1 MRRVMRANVWTL
13 PLLWAAFVLV
23 AVSSS
28 VSCGS
33 RVSPESP
40 ATELASI
47 PSPATETAASTRV
60 PGPTGQVYAAQIRGQ
75 WASGYPYPVFFLD
88 LPRGTATLTLS
99 EVIYGSSPPL
109 NEAHPRLVR
118 VVEEVIWPN
127 GSISQLVAQDFYYDE
142 TEGLLLWYSATL
154 DGIPLD
160 TVSYDIFA
168 AQGVGIAFLGDT
180 GGVNVFYN
188 CSSPTTIDYQELAT
202 NEKGHPTVGNF
213 QWQCDADSYDMH
225 VEVVWGRSDPHQD
238 IDVITGLSAT
248 ITRG

>member
-1 MRRVMRANVWTL
+1 MGENIRTL
-13 PLLWAAFVLV
+13 PLLWAGFVLV
-23 AVSSS
+23 AVCSS

-33 RVSPESP
+33 HVSPGSS

-47 PSPATETAASTRV
+47 PSPASETAVSTRV
-60 PGPTGQVYAAQIRGQ
+60 PGPRGQVYAAQIRGQ

-88 LPRGTATLTLS
+88 LPFGTATLTLA
-99 EVIYGSSPPL
+99 EVVYGSSPPL
-109 NEAHPRLVR
+109 NEAHPRLEK
-118 VVEEVIWPN
+118 VVQEVIWPD
-127 GSISQLVAQDFYYDE
+127 GSISQLIAEDFYYDD

-202 NEKGHPTVGNF
+202 DENGHPTAGNF
-213 QWQCDADSYDMH
+213 QWQCEADSYDMH
-225 VEVVWGRSDPHQD
+225 VEVVWGRSDARYD
-238 IDVITGLSAT
+238 INVITGLSAT